1 MNAHARRDVDR
12 GVPGWTTP
20 LRLATPASAPAPEVL
35 LRDAVDAHGSELY
48 GFAVRRTR
56 DHHAAEEAVQET
68 FVRAW
73 RAAARFDPGAG
84 SLRSWLFAILRNVL
98 VDASRAAAS
107 RPKLASL
114 ETTGDL
120 DEAAQSTGTDE
131 LERLLDGWM
140 VEDALR
146 RLRPDHRRVLVEV
159 HLRGRSYA
167 EVAAEL
173 GIPEGTARSRTFYA
187 LKALRLA
194 LEEMGWVG

>member
-1 MNAHARRDVDR
+1 MRQRRGDE
-12 GVPGWTTP
+12 
-20 LRLATPASAPAPEVL
+20 AEAL
-35 LRDAVDAHGSELY
+35 LRNAYDVHGGELY

-73 RAAARFDPGAG
+73 RAADRYDDGAG
-84 SLRSWLFAILRNVL
+84 TLRAWLFAILRNVL
-98 VDASRAAAS
+98 IDASRAAAA
-107 RPKLASL
+107 RPSLADGAAPEDSAT
-114 ETTGDL
+114 EGPDEFDRVL
-120 DEAAQSTGTDE
+120 DT
-131 LERLLDGWM
+131 WM

-146 RLRPDHRRVLVEV
+146 RLRPDHRRILVEV
-159 HLRGRSYA
+159 HLRGRPYA

-194 LEEMGWVG
+194 LEEMGWAS

>member
-1 MNAHARRDVDR
+1 MFGRTAAAR
-12 GVPGWTTP
+12 PPAETM
-20 LRLATPASAPAPEVL
+20 LRRAF
-35 LRDAVDAHGSELY
+35 DAHGGELY

-73 RAAARFDPGAG
+73 RAAERYDESAG
-84 SLRSWLFAILRNVL
+84 SLRTWLFAILRNVL
-98 VDASRAAAS
+98 VDASRAAAV
-107 RPKLASL
+107 RPPMAR
-114 ETTGDL
+114 GDEPEPHSEGD
-120 DEAAQSTGTDE
+120 DEFD
-131 LERLLDGWM
+131 RVLDGWM

-146 RLRPDHRRVLVEV
+146 RLRPDHRRILVEV
-159 HLRGRSYA
+159 HLRGRAYA

-194 LEEMGWVG
+194 LEEMGWGG